1 MIHLASEKTRSNLS
15 QFDSNQVQPNAIDLK
30 VDKIFQINEHVNF
43 AINETTKTHRGSLE
57 MIPDESG
64 DWHLGVGTY
73 EIIMEGEI
81 TIGPDE
87 AGWVITR
94 STLNR
99 NGLFI
104 TSGLYDSGYQG
115 VMAGALHV
123 NVGPAV
129 IRKGTRVGQFLL
141 FKAEALNQY
150 DGDYGTGKADEKM
163 YKTETYLHHQEQVMA
178 TSPEEQKI
186 YNVRRT
192 D

>member
-1 MIHLASEKTRSNLS
+1 MH
-15 QFDSNQVQPNAIDLK
+15 
-30 VDKIFQINEHVNF
+30 
-43 AINETTKTHRGSLE
+43 
-57 MIPDESG
+57 PDEND
-64 DWHLGVGTY
+64 DWHLDVGTY

-141 FKAEALNQY
+141 FKAEDYILNI
-150 DGDYGTGKADEKM
+150 
-163 YKTETYLHHQEQVMA
+163 
-178 TSPEEQKI
+178 S
-186 YNVRRT
+186 
-192 D
+192 